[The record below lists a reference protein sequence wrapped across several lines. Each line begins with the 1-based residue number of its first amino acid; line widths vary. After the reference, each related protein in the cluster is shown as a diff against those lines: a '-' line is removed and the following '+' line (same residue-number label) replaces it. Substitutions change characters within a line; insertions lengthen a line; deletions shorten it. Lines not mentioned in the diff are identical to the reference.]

1 MDNNLLVSIIMPA
14 FNAAETVKQAIDSV
28 VAQTYPNWELVV
40 VDDGSTDS
48 TADVVYECTTHDS
61 RIRLIT
67 LAINT
72 GTPGRAKNA
81 ALPHI
86 RGDLVAFLD
95 SDDLWLPCKLEIQV
109 KHMISEEFALC
120 YSGGWYVDAEL
131 TPLSDFVPRYGEGWM
146 FDRLLAQ
153 YEINNQTVIIQRS
166 ALLALNEPYFNP
178 SIMIGEDCELFMR
191 IARRGNLLGLPD
203 KLVWYRIRENSISAV
218 HLDQSHEGLDVVI
231 RWTAEDAKL
240 RARCRYSVRLAQSK
254 VCFYKA
260 KSAMARGATR
270 EARAHLFPA
279 MLSGWKFAVLA
290 LATLVPPLWRLCL
303 RYGYRG
309 RGHF

>member
-1 MDNNLLVSIIMPA
+1 MRNNPLVSIITPA

-28 VAQTYPNWELVV
+28 SAQTYSNWELLV
-40 VDDGSTDS
+40 VDDASTDS
-48 TADVVYECTTHDS
+48 TAGIIRECASHDS
-61 RIRLIT
+61 RIKLIT
-67 LAINT
+67 LDINT
-72 GTPGRAKNA
+72 GAPGRAKNA
-81 ALPHI
+81 ALPYVK
-86 RGDLVAFLD
+86 GDLIAFLD

-109 KHMISEEFALC
+109 TRMTSGKYALC

-131 TPLSDFVPRYGEGWM
+131 TPLSDFVPRYGEGWI

-178 SIMIGEDCELFMR
+178 SIIIGEDCELFMR

-203 KLVWYRIRENSISAV
+203 KLVQYRIRENSISAV
-218 HLDQSHEGLDVVI
+218 HLDHSHDGLDAVI

-240 RARCRYSVRLAQSK
+240 RARCRHSLRMARSK
-254 VCFYKA
+254 VHFYKA

-279 MLSGWKFAVLA
+279 MLSGWKFAFLV
-290 LATLVPPLWRLCL
+290 LATLVPLLWRLCL

>member
-95 SDDLWLPCKLEIQV
+95 SDDLWLPRKLEIQV
-109 KHMISEEFALC
+109 KRMASREFALC
-120 YSGGWYVDAEL
+120 YSGGQYVDTAL
-131 TPLSDFVPRYGEGWM
+131 ALLSDFVPRYGQGWM

-166 ALLALNEPYFNP
+166 ALLALQEPYFNP
-178 SIMIGEDCELFMR
+178 RLMIGEDCDFFMR
-191 IARRGNLLGLPD
+191 IARNNNLLGLPD
-203 KLVWYRIRENSISAV
+203 KLVQYRILENSISAI
-218 HLDQSHEGLDVVI
+218 HLDHSHEGLEAVI
-231 RWTAEDAKL
+231 RWTLNDKEL
-240 RARCRYSVRLAQSK
+240 RDRCRHSLRLARAK
-254 VCFYKA
+254 VFFYKA
-260 KSAMARGATR
+260 KAAMARGDAR
-270 EARAHLFPA
+270 VARAYLFPV
-279 MLSGWKFAVLA
+279 MFFGWKFAIVA
-290 LATLVPPLWRLCL
+290 LATLAPPLWRLCL